1 MAGNSTESG
10 RSVTS
15 KITSILLTFTEGSE
29 HSLTE
34 IARLA
39 GLPISTA
46 HRLTSELASWRLL
59 ERTEDGHYRAGLP
72 LRMIGTVD
80 ACPPSIAE
88 RAPCVLEDL
97 SAATKSRARLG
108 VLQELDVA
116 YIEKQPGPRPATA
129 FTPAATLPAHPT
141 ALGRALLA
149 FSPARTVEMT
159 IMRGLRPYTAHTITS
174 PDRFRR
180 ALAVTRLTRVAV
192 TRWELEAGVCGVAM
206 PVFGPGGEVVAAIE
220 LAVRDLGHE
229 LHPCMAALAIASRS
243 LSRELAGDA
252 RAGTARPAAGP
263 RARCGDGRRRTEPRR
278 PTLRARPR
286 ADRSSQVLDVA
297 ARSLRRA
304 PGSARCPSAAGP
316 AAGRRCSSDQTAQ
329 SSHQVPVRRSAVPRH
344 SAPVAGS
351 ESLSLTMCQA
361 FGPGGLT
368 MPAMCP
374 PLPSTNRTGPLTR
387 PTVL

>member
-39 GLPISTA
+39 DLPISTA

-59 ERTEDGHYRAGLP
+59 ERTEDGLYRAGLP

-97 SAATKSRARLG
+97 SAATRSRVRLG
-108 VLQELDVA
+108 VLQDLEVA
-116 YIEKQPGPRPATA
+116 YIEKQPGPRPTTS

-149 FSPARTVEMT
+149 FSSTRTVELT
-159 IMRGLRPYTAHTITS
+159 IMRGLRAYTPRTVTS

-192 TRWELEAGVCGVAM
+192 TRFGAGAGR
-206 PVFGPGGEVVAAIE
+206 
-220 LAVRDLGHE
+220 VRRRHAGLRAGRRRGRRRSRSRSPIWDTSFRRSWQRWR
-229 LHPCMAALAIASRS
+229 IASRS
-243 LSRELAGDA
+243 LSRELAGEA
-252 RAGTARPAAGP
+252 RLASALPTQPAP
-263 RARCGDGRRRTEPRR
+263 REI
-278 PTLRARPR
+278 
-286 ADRSSQVLDVA
+286 
-297 ARSLRRA
+297 
-304 PGSARCPSAAGP
+304 
-316 AAGRRCSSDQTAQ
+316 
-329 SSHQVPVRRSAVPRH
+329 VPLAV
-344 SAPVAGS
+344 GI
-351 ESLSLTMCQA
+351 
-361 FGPGGLT
+361 
-368 MPAMCP
+368 
-374 PLPSTNRTGPLTR
+374 
-387 PTVL
+387 

>member
-1 MAGNSTESG
+1 VPGNSVESG

-59 ERTEDGHYRAGLP
+59 ERTEDGQYRAGLP

-88 RAPCVLEDL
+88 RAPAVLEDL
-97 SAATKSRARLG
+97 AGATKSRARLG
-108 VLQELDVA
+108 VLHELEVA
-116 YIEKQPGPRPATA
+116 YIEKQPGSRPASA
-129 FTPAATLPAHPT
+129 FSSAARLPSHPT

-159 IMRGLRPYTAHTITS
+159 ILRGLRPYTQHTVTS

-180 ALAVTRLTRVAV
+180 ALAVTRLSRVAV

-220 LAVRDLGHE
+220 LAVGDLKQQ
-229 LHPCMAALAIASRS
+229 LQPVMAALAIASRS
-243 LSRELAGDA
+243 LSRELTCDA
-252 RAGTARPAAGP
+252 RHGRAAAAQSPVQGP
-263 RARCGDGRRRTEPRR
+263 EEA
-278 PTLRARPR
+278 PTLSLAPTLPT
-286 ADRSSQVLDVA
+286 ALA
-297 ARSLRRA
+297 AV
-304 PGSARCPSAAGP
+304 G
-316 AAGRRCSSDQTAQ
+316 T
-329 SSHQVPVRRSAVPRH
+329 
-344 SAPVAGS
+344 
-351 ESLSLTMCQA
+351 
-361 FGPGGLT
+361 
-368 MPAMCP
+368 
-374 PLPSTNRTGPLTR
+374 
-387 PTVL
+387 